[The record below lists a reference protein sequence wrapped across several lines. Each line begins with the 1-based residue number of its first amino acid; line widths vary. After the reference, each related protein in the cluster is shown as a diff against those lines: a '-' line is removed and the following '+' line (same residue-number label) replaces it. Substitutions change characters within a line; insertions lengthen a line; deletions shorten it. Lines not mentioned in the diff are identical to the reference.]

1 MKVNILSIIIKQ
13 ISSTTVKERTK
24 NITAKKKKK
33 KIEGLLF
40 LRKASTNQSLL
51 NKIKGKRNHWADK
64 S

>member
-24 NITAKKKKK
+24 NITAKKKK

>member
-33 KIEGLLF
+33 KIE
-40 LRKASTNQSLL
+40 
-51 NKIKGKRNHWADK
+51 
-64 S
+64 

>member
-24 NITAKKKKK
+24 NITAKKK